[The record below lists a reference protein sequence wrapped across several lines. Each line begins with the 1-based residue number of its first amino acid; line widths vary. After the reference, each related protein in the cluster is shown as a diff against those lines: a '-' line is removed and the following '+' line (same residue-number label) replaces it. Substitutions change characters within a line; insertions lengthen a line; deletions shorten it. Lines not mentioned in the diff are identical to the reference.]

1 MLDFLQWHLLSI
13 IVGFILDLCFG
24 DPVYRWHPVRIIGSM
39 ISQLETRLYKMNNRI
54 FAGALLWFF
63 STVIPIALWIALSL
77 VLPDILKII
86 VSVLIYYTLFSFR
99 DLVVHFDRVK
109 LAVKNENVPEA
120 RKSVAMIVGRETDKL
135 TLSQCATAAIE
146 SLSEN
151 SSDGGVSPLFWALV
165 GGIPGLLLFKVS
177 STLDSMV
184 GYRNEKYE
192 QFGKVSAK
200 IDDVLNFVPARITAI
215 LFLFLGRCDR
225 SQLKIFLK
233 NRNHHDSPNAG
244 QVESAMAVATNCQ
257 MGGGAYYHG
266 KWVDKHVI
274 NKNGETGSLS
284 SMDKA
289 RYIVTKLYLLLLL
302 LILILSAALLIK

>member
-1 MLDFLQWHLLSI
+1 MLEFLKWHLLSI
-13 IVGFILDLCFG
+13 IIGFVLDLCFG
-24 DPVYRWHPVRIIGSM
+24 DPVYRWHPVRMIGSM
-39 ISQLETRLYKMNNRI
+39 ISQLESHLYKMKNRLVAGTLLWI
-54 FAGALLWFF
+54 FSTSIPVLLWAFLALLLPP
-63 STVIPIALWIALSL
+63 VPLL
-77 VLPDILKII
+77 VLSTL
-86 VSVLIYYTLFSFR
+86 LYYTLFSFR

-109 LAVKNENVPEA
+109 IAVEKGDLTEA
-120 RKSVAMIVGRETDKL
+120 RRSVSMIVGRETENL

-165 GGIPGLLLFKVS
+165 GGVPGLLLFKVS

-200 IDDVLNFVPARITAI
+200 IDDVLNFVPARLTAI
-215 LFLFLGRCDR
+215 LFLVVGKCGR
-225 SQLKIFLK
+225 SQLKTFME

-244 QVESAMAVATNCQ
+244 QVESAMAVATNCK

-266 KWVDKHVI
+266 KWVDKHTI
-274 NKNGETGSLS
+274 NPDG
-284 SMDKA
+284 DKA
-289 RYIVTKLYLLLLL
+289 SFTKMNRARAIVTKLYVLLFALIATLSLSL
-302 LILILSAALLIK
+302 LIM